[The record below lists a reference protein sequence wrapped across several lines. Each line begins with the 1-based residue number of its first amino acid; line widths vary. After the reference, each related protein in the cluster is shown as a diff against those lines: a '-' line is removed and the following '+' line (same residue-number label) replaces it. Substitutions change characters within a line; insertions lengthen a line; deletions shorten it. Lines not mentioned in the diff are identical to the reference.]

1 MAVESG
7 IGTATATTVPS
18 GSTKNEAFGSYMG
31 DRGSGINEDELLLL
45 AAAEPDA
52 AADKRA
58 FAFAS

>member
-1 MAVESG
+1 
-7 IGTATATTVPS
+7 
-18 GSTKNEAFGSYMG
+18 MG